1 MKSAKFILL
10 ILFVTI
16 ICVSFSYWYSRYVS
30 YTDFP
35 VLYNS
40 ATYYLKEKSALED
53 IYGIWISHT
62 YHLPEGTNHGKFIYS
77 PVGLILLSPLG
88 YFDYYNA
95 KTILMSFNMLSYILS
110 IYLILKLFELPKRWF
125 IYFFSLSF
133 FWKPFWVDVMFGQI
147 NSILLLLITFAVYNV
162 KNKNP
167 LISGSL
173 IGLAASFKL
182 FPIGIAMTLGIRN
195 FRVFLGCALFS
206 ILLLT
211 LPGSIK
217 WFSAINDNHFIELSP
232 AYQLLDTVNP
242 NLGYIYSATISLI
255 TAIIIY
261 KSNVYDPLEIVSY
274 SIPAI
279 FLAAPVIEYYH
290 LTLLI
295 ISYLFLMNYAKN
307 NNRLIHV
314 LIPLLSFSLITLGYF
329 WRELNLIAKQEIY
342 YISIFLLWLAY
353 TSIFS
358 SVYNKSTI
366 NREVS

>member
-1 MKSAKFILL
+1 MKSTKFILIAL
-10 ILFVTI
+10 VLTI

-40 ATYYLKEKSALED
+40 ASYYLKEKNALED

-62 YHLPEGTNHGKFIYS
+62 YHLPEDTNHGKFIYS
-77 PVGLILLSPLG
+77 PVGLVLLSPLG

-95 KTILMSFNMLSYILS
+95 KTILMSLNMLSYFSS
-110 IYLILKLFELPKRWF
+110 IYLILKLLELPKRWF
-125 IYFFSLSF
+125 IYFFSLSV

-147 NSILLLLITFAVYNV
+147 NSILLLLITFAVYNL

-182 FPIGIAMTLGIRN
+182 FPIGIAMTLGIRS
-195 FRVFLGCALFS
+195 FRVLLGCALFS

-217 WFSAINDNHFIELSP
+217 WFSAIHDNQFIELSP

-242 NLGYIYSATISLI
+242 NLGYIYSAIISLI
-255 TAIIIY
+255 TALIIY
-261 KSNVYDPLEIVSY
+261 KSRVYDPLKIVSY

-295 ISYLFLMNYAKN
+295 ISYFFLMNYAKN
-307 NNRLIHV
+307 NNRLIHI
-314 LIPLLSFSLITLGYF
+314 LIPLLSFFLITFGYF
-329 WRELNLIAKQEIY
+329 WDDLDLIVKREIY

-353 TSIFS
+353 ADIFS
-358 SVYNKSTI
+358 SDCNKSTT
-366 NREVS
+366 NRQAS